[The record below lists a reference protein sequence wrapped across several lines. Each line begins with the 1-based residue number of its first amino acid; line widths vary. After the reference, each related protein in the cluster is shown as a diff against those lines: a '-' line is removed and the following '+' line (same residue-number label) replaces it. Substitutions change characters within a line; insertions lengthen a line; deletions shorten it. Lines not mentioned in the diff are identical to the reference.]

1 MKHVEER
8 KGELYASIKIAL
20 EGFIPVGAYYGTQL
34 MPQIEFLAII
44 TLLSGL
50 FFFFAAWYRKELSQA
65 LPKKY
70 LGSFF
75 AYTMLVAVIPYGI
88 IFYAAKYSTAID
100 TALLLQTEAI
110 FAAVL
115 GWYVLKEKITRNRVL
130 GLTLILCADAAILY
144 KGRIELSIANIAIAI
159 APLLFVFGNLIVKRL
174 HNQGVMWAP
183 VLLFRQLVGGVI
195 LLAISFLFEPVVFP
209 SLELWLFLIPFGVIG
224 FGVSKLFWQIALQRM
239 DVSKLTALLA
249 VTPIISAA
257 ISFAWLG
264 EVPTTIQS
272 FAITLTVI
280 GVGFLLNTTSKQ
292 WATSKTPTKKL
303 KDY

>member
-1 MKHVEER
+1 MKHAEEK

-44 TLLSGL
+44 TLLSGFL
-50 FFFFAAWYRKELSQA
+50 FFVAAWYRKELKYA

-75 AYTMLVAVIPYGI
+75 AYTILVAVIPYGI
-88 IFYAAKYSTAID
+88 IFYATKYSTAID

-144 KGRIELSIANIAIAI
+144 KGRIELSVANIAIAT
-159 APLLFVFGNLIVKRL
+159 APVLFVFGNLIVKRL
-174 HNQGVMWAP
+174 HNDGVMWAP
-183 VLLFRQLVGGVI
+183 VLLFRQLVGGII

-209 SLELWLFLIPFGVIG
+209 SLKLWLFLLPFGIIG

-249 VTPIISAA
+249 ITPIISAA

-264 EVPTTIQS
+264 EIPTVIQS
-272 FAITLTVI
+272 FAITLTVL

-292 WATSKTPTKKL
+292 WTSAKTQAKRLT
-303 KDY
+303 DY

>member
-1 MKHVEER
+1 MKHIEE
-8 KGELYASIKIAL
+8 KKAEVYASIKIAL

-44 TLLSGL
+44 TLLSAFL
-50 FFFFAAWYRKELSQA
+50 FFVAAWHRKELKYA

-75 AYTMLVAVIPYGI
+75 AYTILVAVIPYGI
-88 IFYAAKYSTAID
+88 IFYATKYSTAID

-144 KGRIELSIANIAIAI
+144 RGRIELSIANIAIAT

-174 HNQGVMWAP
+174 HNDGVKWAP
-183 VLLFRQLVGGVI
+183 VLLFRQLVGGII
-195 LLAISFLFEPVVFP
+195 LLAISLLFEPVIFP
-209 SLELWLFLIPFGVIG
+209 SFNLWLFLIPFGVLG
-224 FGVSKLFWQIALQRM
+224 FGVSKLFWQLALQRM

-257 ISFAWLG
+257 ISYAWLG

-272 FAITLTVI
+272 FAIVLTVI
-280 GVGFLLNTTSKQ
+280 GVGFLLNTTSTQ
-292 WATSKTPTKKL
+292 WITAKTPTRKP